1 MMFPEIES
9 SLNDQPNELRRDVSA
24 GHRREPSRSNSM
36 PGCQTNAYQPAMLS
50 VL

>member
-9 SLNDQPNELRRDVSA
+9 SLNDQPNELRRDVSSGTA
-24 GHRREPSRSNSM
+24 SSEAAKNSM
-36 PGCQTNAYQPAMLS
+36 SGCRANGYQPEMLS